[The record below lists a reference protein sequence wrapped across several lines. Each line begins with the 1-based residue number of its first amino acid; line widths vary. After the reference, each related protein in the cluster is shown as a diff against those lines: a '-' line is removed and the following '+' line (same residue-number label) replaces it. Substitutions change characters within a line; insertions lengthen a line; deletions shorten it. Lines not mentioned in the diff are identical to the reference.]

1 MMSYYIHNV
10 PRRLRIKRPSIKKNA
25 NVANELK
32 MALSTMNG
40 IATVDINLT
49 TGSLL
54 VNYNPKMASHK
65 DIISLLQRKGYFDTT
80 KAATNDQYIHSAA
93 SKAGHVVGKAVLG
106 AFVQEALEGSA
117 LSLLA
122 VLL

>member
-1 MMSYYIHNV
+1 MSYYIHNV
-10 PRRLRIKRPSIKKNA
+10 PGRVRLKSPIIKKNA
-25 NVANELK
+25 NVADEIK
-32 MALSTMNG
+32 KTLSTMSG

-54 VNYNPKMASHK
+54 VNYNPQTTSHK
-65 DIISLLQRKGYFDTT
+65 DIISILQRKGYFDETRATT
-80 KAATNDQYIHSAA
+80 NEQYIHGAA
-93 SKAGHVVGKAVLG
+93 SKAGKIVGKAVLG
-106 AFVQEALEGSA
+106 AVVQEALEGSA

>member
-1 MMSYYIHNV
+1 MSYYIHNV
-10 PRRLRIKRPSIKKNA
+10 PGRLRLKSPLIKKNE
-25 NVANELK
+25 NVADEIK
-32 MALSTMNG
+32 KTLSTMSG
-40 IATVDINLT
+40 IATIDINLL

-54 VNYNPKMASHK
+54 VNYNPKTTSHK
-65 DIISLLQRKGYFDTT
+65 DIISILQRKGYFDETR
-80 KAATNDQYIHSAA
+80 AATNEQYIHNAA
-93 SKAGHVVGKAVLG
+93 SKAGQIVGRAVLG

>member
-1 MMSYYIHNV
+1 MSYYMHNV
-10 PRRLRIKRPSIKKNA
+10 PGRLRIKSPAIKKNE
-25 NVANELK
+25 NVAGELK
-32 MALSTMNG
+32 KALSTMNG

-65 DIISLLQRKGYFDTT
+65 DIISILQRKGYFDTS
-80 KAATNDQYIHSAA
+80 KATSNDQYIHSAA
-93 SKAGHVVGKAVLG
+93 AKAGNFVGKAVFG
-106 AFVQEALEGSA
+106 VVVEKALEGSA
-117 LSLLA
+117 LSLLS

>member
-1 MMSYYIHNV
+1 MSYYIHNV
-10 PRRLRIKRPSIKKNA
+10 PGRLRIKSPAIKKNE

-65 DIISLLQRKGYFDTT
+65 DIISILQRKGYFDTT
-80 KAATNDQYIHSAA
+80 KAATNEQYIHSAA
-93 SKAGHVVGKAVLG
+93 TKAGHLVGKAVLG